1 MFSLWDCIISP
12 LGYSEQCFSGHC
24 VEVVVGIM
32 RPFTLQGKWT
42 ARERYYTV
50 TAVQS
55 QGMELLGHVAT
66 VFNPLK
72 ASFVFTVAV

>member
-1 MFSLWDCIISP
+1 MNSAFLDT
-12 LGYSEQCFSGHC
+12 

-32 RPFTLQGKWT
+32 LLFTLQGKWT
-42 ARERYYTV
+42 ARERYYIV
-50 TAVQS
+50 TARVQS

-72 ASFVFTVAV
+72 ASFVFTVAA